1 MSVIVLTLW
10 VAPPKMFCIGSN
22 GAYTNCGI
30 ANFRHP
36 TDEQLLLLDNFT
48 PNSNYL
54 RSVPLEFLID
64 LTGLTGFRSMNVLLI
79 DWLTKH

>member
-1 MSVIVLTLW
+1 MEPKPIVELHIL
-10 VAPPKMFCIGSN
+10 
-22 GAYTNCGI
+22 GI
-30 ANFRHP
+30 
-36 TDEQLLLLDNFT
+36 LLMNSYMLLDNFT

>member
-1 MSVIVLTLW
+1 MEPKPIVELHIL
-10 VAPPKMFCIGSN
+10 
-22 GAYTNCGI
+22 GI
-30 ANFRHP
+30 LPMNSYM
-36 TDEQLLLLDNFT
+36 LLDNFT

-64 LTGLTGFRSMNVLLI
+64 LTDLTGFRSMNVLFI

>member
-1 MSVIVLTLW
+1 MEPKPIVELHIL
-10 VAPPKMFCIGSN
+10 
-22 GAYTNCGI
+22 GI
-30 ANFRHP
+30 LPMNSYM
-36 TDEQLLLLDNFT
+36 LLDNFT

-64 LTGLTGFRSMNVLLI
+64 FTGLTGFRSMNVLFI